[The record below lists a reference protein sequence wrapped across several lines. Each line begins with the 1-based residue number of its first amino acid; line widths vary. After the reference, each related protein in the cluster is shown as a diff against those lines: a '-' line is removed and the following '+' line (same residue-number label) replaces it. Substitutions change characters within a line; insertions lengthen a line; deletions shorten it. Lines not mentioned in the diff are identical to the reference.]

1 MIPINMDNTRLD
13 HLAATLNCKKGSLP
27 FTYLGLPLGITK
39 PSPEHFLPMVQR
51 VQHKLCGIADFLN
64 YGGKIEMV
72 KSVLSSLPMFYMDF
86 LDIPVTIKDQ
96 VIKYMRHCLWR
107 GKGITMY
114 KHKVKLWLHG
124 AKFEDQR
131 SKEVLVF

>member
-39 PSPEHFLPMVQR
+39 PFLEHYLHMIQR
-51 VQHKLCGIADFLN
+51 VVHRLCGIADFLN
-64 YGGKIEMV
+64 YGGKLETV
-72 KSVLSSLPMFYMDF
+72 KSVLSSLPMFYMSC

-96 VIKYMRHCLWR
+96 MIKYIRHYL
-107 GKGITMY
+107 
-114 KHKVKLWLHG
+114 
-124 AKFEDQR
+124 
-131 SKEVLVF
+131 